1 MMETVVFFPSSPVIM
16 GTSKKSLVIQL
27 SSVET
32 MSSVDVNRS
41 LSLEGRGGDETKGED
56 EREEEWLTPIMSE
69 HITVNSKYAHN
80 YTVIT

>member
-1 MMETVVFFPSSPVIM
+1 MSFLMMETVVFFPSSPVTM

-41 LSLEGRGGDETKGED
+41 LSLEGRGGG
-56 EREEEWLTPIMSE
+56 REGRGGVTDTD
-69 HITVNSKYAHN
+69 HV
-80 YTVIT
+80 